1 MTESN
6 PIKKPNGRP
15 ALLGIQPTRKR
26 TYDTS
31 KLESPRHPGRRSI
44 RTRAYRVRSR
54 DGGIET
60 LRYHHYE
67 FDPVIVEAAR
77 HARGRSG
84 TEDSREAAIAQLRE
98 RHSRL
103 IRETEKVEAKIAIL
117 QRGIN

>member
-1 MTESN
+1 
-6 PIKKPNGRP
+6 
-15 ALLGIQPTRKR
+15 
-26 TYDTS
+26 
-31 KLESPRHPGRRSI
+31 
-44 RTRAYRVRSR
+44 
-54 DGGIET
+54 
-60 LRYHHYE
+60 
-67 FDPVIVEAAR
+67 VIVEAAR